1 MRCEPTAPQLLSGLA
16 LPQRVELLE
25 GSRVVGAGVL
35 RFPAARTGSLPC
47 ANHAGCYLKRIAA
60 VIGLGHHLPL
70 GVRYHVTRKAVAG
83 LQANFR
89 IN

>member
-1 MRCEPTAPQLLSGLA
+1 MLSEN
-16 LPQRVELLE
+16 PNRYF
-25 GSRVVGAGVL
+25 L
-35 RFPAARTGSLPC
+35 RLSDAYP
-47 ANHAGCYLKRIAA
+47 YLKRIAA